1 MTTRPG
7 TDVQRIQRRVVGV
20 LAAAQV
26 LGGVGVASG
35 IAVGALLAA
44 DLGTE
49 SLSGL
54 ASASAVIG
62 AALIAM
68 PVARLMDARGRRPG
82 LLLAYAVG
90 TVGALLTIA
99 GAMLGWFPLALV
111 GLVLTG
117 GGTAAGLQSRY
128 AAADLASPDRRGR
141 SLATVVW
148 ATTVGSVLGPNLAQ
162 PMGDLASGI
171 GIPRLAGPYML
182 TVAAFVAAAS
192 IIALFLR
199 PDPLLLARREAATAS
214 GAPTPPSLR
223 RSLRASLAA
232 IALVPSALV
241 GLVAMAAGH
250 AVMVGVMSMTPVHLH
265 HGGATLRII
274 GLVISGHITGMYI
287 ASPLVGMLADR
298 VGRRAVILLG
308 GVILLSAVAIA
319 GTAGGH
325 ESTRLAVGLFLLGI
339 GWSCTLI
346 GGSTLLTDSVAVEER
361 PTVQGAADL
370 TMGIA
375 GASAGVLS
383 GVVVGLGSYGLLNS
397 IAVLIIVP
405 LLALAVRDSR
415 RASALGL
422 AAAADVPARR

>member
-1 MTTRPG
+1 MTTTRG

-90 TVGALLTIA
+90 TLGALLTIA
-99 GAMLGWFPLALV
+99 GAVLGWFPLALV

-162 PMGDLASGI
+162 PMGDLAASL

-182 TVAAFVAAAS
+182 SVAAFIAAAS

-199 PDPLLLARREAATAS
+199 PDPLLLARREAAALNAATL
-214 GAPTPPSLR
+214 PSVR
-223 RSLRASLAA
+223 RSLRASLSA
-232 IALVPSALV
+232 IARVPSALV

-250 AVMVGVMSMTPVHLH
+250 AVMVGVMSMTPVHLQ
-265 HGGATLRII
+265 HGGATLRIV

-298 VGRRAVILLG
+298 VGRRAVIVLG
-308 GVILLSAVAIA
+308 GVILLTAVAIA

-325 ESTRLAVGLFLLGI
+325 ESARLAVGLFLLGI

-346 GGSTLLTDSVAVEER
+346 AGSTLLTESVAAEER

-397 IAVLIIVP
+397 IAVVIVVP
-405 LLALAVRDSR
+405 LVVFALRDSR
-415 RASALGL
+415 RAAGLGV
-422 AAAADVPARR
+422 AVPADAPAPR